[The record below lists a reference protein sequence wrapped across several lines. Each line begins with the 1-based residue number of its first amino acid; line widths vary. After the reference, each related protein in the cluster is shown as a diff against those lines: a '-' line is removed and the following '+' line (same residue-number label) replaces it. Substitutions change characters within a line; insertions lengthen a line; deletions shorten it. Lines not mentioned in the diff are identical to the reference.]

1 MGRYQQIDITRS
13 EGKKLA
19 SGKRMYTTVKYPS
32 IPLSSTDIYVYAE
45 VGDRYDQ
52 LVNSYYGDTSLWWI
66 ISIANESFPQNS
78 YFLPLGVQVRIPQ
91 DIGPIRTQY
100 HKLNHRN
107 EL

>member
-13 EGKKLA
+13 EGKKLT

-52 LVNSYYGDTSLWWI
+52 LANSYYGDTSLWWI
-66 ISIANESFPQNS
+66 ISKANPDKIRRDSLLLKPGIQI
-78 YFLPLGVQVRIPQ
+78 RIPNNIQ
-91 DIGPIRTQY
+91 VI
-100 HKLNHRN
+100 LNTFEN
-107 EL
+107 LNTAE

>member
-1 MGRYQQIDITRS
+1 MGRYQQINLTKS

-19 SGKRMYTTVKYPS
+19 SGKMMYTTVKYPS

-52 LVNSYYGDTSLWWI
+52 LANSYYGDTSLWWI

-78 YFLPLGVQVRIPQ
+78 YFLPLGVQIRIPQ

>member
-52 LVNSYYGDTSLWWI
+52 LANSYYGDTSLWWI